1 MKKSCLPLL
10 VMSIISLLVAA
21 SEAIYVV
28 NLMNDRSLLGT
39 VEETHENAIALTL
52 ARVAADVEITFSA
65 VIFAAAF
72 ILGIFGIVDCIKNGR
87 LSVLCIVLDSLPL
100 AYMLFGVVYSLIKGS
115 GVLEL
120 YIPILLFLAL
130 YMAGAVIAFKGRK
143 KPHR

>member
-1 MKKSCLPLL
+1 MKKSCIPLL

-28 NLMNDRSLLGT
+28 NLMNDRSLLGA

-52 ARVAADVEITFSA
+52 ARVATDVEITFSA
-65 VIFAAAF
+65 VILAAVF
-72 ILGIFGIVDCIKNGR
+72 ILGIFGFVGCIKNGR

-100 AYMLFGVVYSLIKGS
+100 AYMLFGVVYSLITGT
-115 GVLEL
+115 GLLEL
-120 YIPILLFLAL
+120 YLPILLFLAL

-143 KPHR
+143 KPHI